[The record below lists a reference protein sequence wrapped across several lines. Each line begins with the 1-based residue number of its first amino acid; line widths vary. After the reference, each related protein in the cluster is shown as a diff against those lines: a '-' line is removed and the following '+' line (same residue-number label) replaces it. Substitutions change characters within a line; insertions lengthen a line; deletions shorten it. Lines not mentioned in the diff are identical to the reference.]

1 MYLTILILP
10 LIGSIISG
18 FFGRKIGVT
27 GSHIVTITCLL
38 VSSLLASIAFYE
50 VIIAGSPVEINLT
63 TWVNSGILVINWG
76 FLFDSLSVA
85 MLIPVLFISTL
96 VHLFSVDYMSG
107 DPHNQRFFSYLSLF
121 TFFMLILVSGSN
133 YLVMFVGWEGIGI
146 VSFLLIS
153 FWYTRISAVKAATQA
168 LIMNRVGDMLLSIGF
183 FAMIALFGS
192 LDYAT
197 VFSLSPYINE
207 TYITIIGLLIFAGAT
222 AKSAQIPLHVWLPAS
237 MEGPTPVSAL
247 IHAATLVTAG
257 IYLLLRSSWILEYSP
272 LALLIILLT
281 GSITAIFAATSGLV
295 QNDIKRISATRSYNL

>member
-10 LIGSIISG
+10 LLGSIISG
-18 FFGRKIGVT
+18 LFGRKIGVT

-38 VSSLLASIAFYE
+38 ISSVLSSIAFFE
-50 VIIAGSPVEINLT
+50 VIIEGSPVEINLGK
-63 TWVNSGILVINWG
+63 WVNSGILMINWG

-192 LDYAT
+192 LDYTT

-257 IYLLLRSSWILEYSP
+257 IYLLLRSS
-272 LALLIILLT
+272 
-281 GSITAIFAATSGLV
+281 
-295 QNDIKRISATRSYNL
+295 

>member
-1 MYLTILILP
+1 
-10 LIGSIISG
+10 
-18 FFGRKIGVT
+18 
-27 GSHIVTITCLL
+27 
-38 VSSLLASIAFYE
+38 
-50 VIIAGSPVEINLT
+50 
-63 TWVNSGILVINWG
+63 
-76 FLFDSLSVA
+76 
-85 MLIPVLFISTL
+85 
-96 VHLFSVDYMSG
+96 
-107 DPHNQRFFSYLSLF
+107 
-121 TFFMLILVSGSN
+121 
-133 YLVMFVGWEGIGI
+133 MFVGWEGIGI

>member
-10 LIGSIISG
+10 LLGSIISG
-18 FFGRKIGVT
+18 LFGRKIGVT
-27 GSHIVTITCLL
+27 GSHIVTITCL
-38 VSSLLASIAFYE
+38 VISSVLSSIAFYE
-50 VIIAGSPVEINLT
+50 VLIAGSPVEINLT
-63 TWVNSGILVINWG
+63 TWVNSGILTVNWG

-153 FWYTRISAVKAATQA
+153 FWYTRIPAVKAATQA

-197 VFSLSPYINE
+197 IFSLSPYINE

-237 MEGPTPVSAL
+237 MEGTKYAL
-247 IHAATLVTAG
+247 I
-257 IYLLLRSSWILEYSP
+257 LRFLFILK
-272 LALLIILLT
+272 IIFCVSTCYFILFFFLDFYW
-281 GSITAIFAATSGLV
+281 SI
-295 QNDIKRISATRSYNL
+295 

>member
-1 MYLTILILP
+1 M
-10 LIGSIISG
+10 
-18 FFGRKIGVT
+18 
-27 GSHIVTITCLL
+27 
-38 VSSLLASIAFYE
+38 
-50 VIIAGSPVEINLT
+50 
-63 TWVNSGILVINWG
+63 
-76 FLFDSLSVA
+76 
-85 MLIPVLFISTL
+85 
-96 VHLFSVDYMSG
+96 
-107 DPHNQRFFSYLSLF
+107 HNQRFFSYLSLF